1 MRYFKLLT
9 LLLLIIMPGVF
20 SNPAAAAQTLKIGT
34 LSPAGSSWMKKIQKG
49 ADEVTQKTE
58 GRVKFKFYPGGVMGD
73 DYTMLRKMRM
83 GQLQGGAVMA
93 GSLVESCPALRL
105 YGLPMIFD
113 SFKEVDYVRDRMDN
127 TINEE
132 LEKAGY
138 VSFGMADG
146 GFAFVMS
153 KSPVR
158 TLDDVRNLKVW
169 APSNNQT
176 AMDAIEGFGITPIP
190 LSIAD
195 VRTSLQ
201 TGMIDTVTVSPIGA
215 IALQWHT
222 QIKYM
227 TELPL
232 VYLFGVFVVDKK
244 AFDRIAPEDRKIL
257 REIMSRAFKE
267 IDQANREDNVK
278 AQETLAKRGIEF
290 VKPDQKAEAVWK
302 KQAEEIVRKM
312 LAKKEV
318 SPEMYKAL
326 QDNLAQVR

>member
-169 APSNNQT
+169 APSKNQT
-176 AMDAIEGFGITPIP
+176 AMDAIEGFGITPH
-190 LSIAD
+190 
-195 VRTSLQ
+195 
-201 TGMIDTVTVSPIGA
+201 SPF
-215 IALQWHT
+215 H
-222 QIKYM
+222 
-227 TELPL
+227 
-232 VYLFGVFVVDKK
+232 
-244 AFDRIAPEDRKIL
+244 RR
-257 REIMSRAFKE
+257 RAHLA
-267 IDQANREDNVK
+267 ANRDDRHGHGFAHRRHCPPV
-278 AQETLAKRGIEF
+278 AHPDQIHDRTPPGVPVRGICGG
-290 VKPDQKAEAVWK
+290 QKS
-302 KQAEEIVRKM
+302 
-312 LAKKEV
+312 L
-318 SPEMYKAL
+318 
-326 QDNLAQVR
+326 